1 MTDPTPAAVLD
12 LPDEDKTA
20 LRDALLT
27 WKNDGV
33 ANPLIPLDHDVDGD
47 GIVDSWG
54 LDDNDQLILVPGVHI
69 DTTVSIAV
77 GGDNHD
83 AVGAE

>member
-1 MTDPTPAAVLD
+1 MTDSTPAAVLD
-12 LPDEDKTA
+12 LPDEDKA
-20 LRDALLT
+20 ALLT
-27 WKNDGV
+27 ALLQWKADGV

-47 GIVDSWG
+47 GIVDSFG
-54 LDDNDQLILVPGVHI
+54 LDDNDQLVLVPGVHI

-77 GGDNHD
+77 GGDNQD